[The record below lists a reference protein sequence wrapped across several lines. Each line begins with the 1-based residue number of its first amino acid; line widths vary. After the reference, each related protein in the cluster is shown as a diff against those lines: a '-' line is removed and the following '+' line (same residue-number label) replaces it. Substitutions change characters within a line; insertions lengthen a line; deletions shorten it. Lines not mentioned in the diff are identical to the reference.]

1 MLPKLT
7 EHPDG
12 TKQWYL
18 NGELHRVDGPAIE
31 YPNGDNEWHLNGKCH
46 RVDGPAYERPNGFK
60 EWWLNGEPWDAN
72 KQPSGKAGQVWWVM
86 AKMSGAK

>member
-31 YPNGDNEWHLNGKCH
+31 YPNGDNEWHLNGK
-46 RVDGPAYERPNGFK
+46 R
-60 EWWLNGEPWDAN
+60 WDAS
-72 KQPSGKAGQVWWVM
+72 KQPSDKVGQVWWVM